1 MDTRFLESFV
11 SVVEQGSI
19 AEAARRLNL
28 TPAAVAQRIHALERE
43 IGARLVVRHGR
54 TVRATEAGAA
64 ILSRSRSFVSE
75 VRDLKSIAANDR
87 PAGLLRLGAIQS
99 LLSGILPGV
108 LTSLADEYP
117 DIEVSIVRAV
127 TSAELYQK
135 VLDGTIDAAVMAQPP
150 FAIPKSCQWQGL
162 RDEPLIV
169 LAPAAV
175 SSRNPHAILA
185 STPFIRLD
193 RSTWAGRLAD
203 GYLRRAGL
211 RPRER
216 FELDS
221 LEVIA
226 VLVDRG
232 LGASLVP
239 DWAPPW
245 PEGLSLR
252 KLPLPRNQFTRRI
265 GVLWSRAS
273 VRLRLV
279 RIFVEQAVT
288 SVATTR
294 NRRPRSRPT

>member
-28 TPAAVAQRIHALERE
+28 TPAAVAQRIHALEKE
-43 IGARLVVRHGR
+43 IGARLCLRHGR
-54 TVRATEAGAA
+54 TVKATEAGAA
-64 ILSRSRSFVSE
+64 ILDRARMFVSE
-75 VRDLKSIAANDR
+75 VRDLKSIAATDR
-87 PAGLLRLGAIQS
+87 PVGILRLGALQS
-99 LLSGILPGV
+99 VLSGILPSV
-108 LTSLADEYP
+108 LTSLADKYP
-117 DIEVSIVRAV
+117 NIEVSIVRGV
-127 TSAELYQK
+127 SGAELYQK

-150 FAIPKSCQWQGL
+150 FATPKSCQWQGL

-169 LAPAAV
+169 LAPALV
-175 SSRNPHAILA
+175 SSRNPHAILT

-193 RSTWAGRLAD
+193 RNTWAGRLAD
-203 GYLRRAGL
+203 GYLRKAGL

-232 LGASLVP
+232 LGTSLVP

-245 PEGLSLR
+245 PEGLSLK
-252 KLPLPRNQFTRRI
+252 KLPLPKNQFTRRI

-288 SVATTR
+288 DVAMTR
-294 NRRPRSRPT
+294 NRGPRSRQA